1 MGSKGNSIIF
11 VIHLSI
17 EFLFLQQSLPLFKMK
32 SVSILVFAAL
42 VMLGAAEIRV
52 PAHSPPLGAVGKM
65 GLAGKLGEAEPP
77 VPVEEVKPLTKGQ
90 FLLIEIPDRD
100 ATQSRCGCC
109 CSASCGCSRP
119 LDCCCTPC
127 GGNL

>member
-32 SVSILVFAAL
+32 SISILVFAAL
-42 VMLGAAEIRV
+42 VMLGAAKIRV
-52 PAHSPPLGAVGKM
+52 PAHSPLLQPEEKTGK
-65 GLAGKLGEAEPP
+65 AEPP
-77 VPVEEVKPLTKGQ
+77 VQVEEVKPLTKGQ